1 MNSEGYCYYKH
12 IWCKPK
18 SYNGRCVCCSFINS
32 ASGLSSAFPC
42 STLLWR
48 RLLACEVFFLGF
60 FANCTF
66 RGLVWVT
73 EKEKPVKYLSF
84 SFPCAPFPTCVAS
97 AKWLHLPC
105 AYIMVWP
112 ALRWGW
118 VLTPQ
123 KEKYFTSPMNLKA
136 RRDDLLVQKRGKLNQ
151 AFIISELLFL
161 FTCNF

>member
-66 RGLVWVT
+66 RGLVSNGKREASEVPIVFLPLCT
-73 EKEKPVKYLSF
+73 F
-84 SFPCAPFPTCVAS
+84 SHLCGFCKVVAS
-97 AKWLHLPC
+97 PMCLHHGL
-105 AYIMVWP
+105 AGSEVG
-112 ALRWGW
+112 LG
-118 VLTPQ
+118 VDTP
-123 KEKYFTSPMNLKA
+123 EGEILHISNELKS
-136 RRDDLLVQKRGKLNQ
+136 QKRW
-151 AFIISELLFL
+151 
-161 FTCNF
+161 FTCPKTR